1 MQAMGM
7 RHAAARFFFWIALI
21 VGIAGIG
28 MSFAG
33 VRVLPSAALI
43 GVPLAALGLSIL
55 LGGEMVAGG
64 APRTYAV
71 RGQVVRGDLV
81 ARTGPADLAV
91 GAGGIDRVASMRH
104 GPLGKPKFTVEDGVA
119 NLRMSNP
126 IIPNIAAWEAK
137 LAGNVL
143 WDIDARSGLGTLSL
157 DLTNLRIERV
167 VAHSSMG
174 RVEIKCPSRG
184 FAQLFLSA
192 GLGEIDLT
200 IPEHVG
206 ARVMIT
212 RGALSDVEILN
223 ERLQALDAKRYATPD
238 FETASA
244 QVEIKIEPGSGDV
257 IIR

>member
-1 MQAMGM
+1 MQATGM
-7 RHAAARFFFWIALI
+7 RQGVARFLFWIALI
-21 VGIAGIG
+21 LGIAGIG
-28 MSFAG
+28 MTFAG
-33 VRVLPSAALI
+33 MRMVPPAVLI
-43 GVPLAALGLSIL
+43 GAPLAALGLSIL
-55 LGGEMVAGG
+55 LGGEIIAGG

-81 ARTGPADLAV
+81 ARTGPADLMV
-91 GAGGIDRVASMRH
+91 SSGGIDRVASMKH
-104 GPLGKPKFTVEDGVA
+104 GPLGKPKFTIEDGVA
-119 NLRMSNP
+119 NLRMSNS
-126 IIPNIAAWEAK
+126 ILPNIAEWEAK

-167 VAHSSMG
+167 VAHSSLG

-223 ERLQALDAKRYATPD
+223 ERLQALDAKRYVTPD
-238 FETASA
+238 FESASA
-244 QVEIKIEPGSGDV
+244 QVEIKIDPGPGDV

>member
-1 MQAMGM
+1 MQSFGM
-7 RHAAARFFFWIALI
+7 RHVVARFLFWIALI
-21 VGIAGIG
+21 AGIAGIG
-28 MSFAG
+28 MTFAG
-33 VRVLPSAALI
+33 AQLVPSAVLI
-43 GVPLAALGLSIL
+43 GVPLAVLGLSIL
-55 LGGEMVAGG
+55 LGGEIIAGG

-71 RGQVVRGDLV
+71 RGQVVRGDLI

-91 GAGGIDRVASMRH
+91 GSGGIDRVASMRH

-119 NLRMSNP
+119 NLRMTNTLL
-126 IIPNIAAWEAK
+126 PNIAEWEAK

-167 VAHSSMG
+167 VAHSSLG

-192 GLGEIDLT
+192 GVGEIDLT
-200 IPEHVG
+200 IPVHVG

-212 RGALSDVEILN
+212 HGALSDVEILN
-223 ERLQALDAKRYATPD
+223 ERLQAIDAKRYATPD
-238 FETASA
+238 FESASA
-244 QVEIKIEPGSGDV
+244 QVEIKIEPGAGDV